1 MTGPCSWPVLYA
13 DCVEGGLPPAL
24 ADLTTEA
31 RERVESMAV
40 EFLWNWTDRG
50 YGVCDV
56 VVRPCKTAP
65 RGSTFWG
72 GAMGSGMR
80 PLVHTG
86 LIVTDDTVVLEP
98 DPGEYLVDDVPV
110 TYQGLPIWSG
120 CSCSG
125 GQCGCGLSASV
136 VRLPGPV
143 VSVTEVQIDGEVVDP
158 ETYRVD
164 NRTLLVRTDGNPW
177 PTTQN
182 MDAELGSGNTWA
194 VSYQF
199 GVEVPTGGQVAAGV
213 LAAEMALALCN
224 DGACKLPERVQTVT
238 RQGVTV
244 AMLDNMEGIDKGRT
258 GVWLVDSWVQ
268 SVMAPRGRSA
278 VYSPDIPRP
287 RHRVSTWT

>member
-24 ADLTTEA
+24 ADLTVEA

-72 GAMGSGMR
+72 GARPAGFQITTGMAVGS
-80 PLVHTG
+80 
-86 LIVTDDTVVLEP
+86 TVIEGP
-98 DPGEYLVDDVPV
+98 EGEYNVIPALFPV
-110 TYQGLPIWSG
+110 WSG
-120 CSCSG
+120 CSCED
-125 GQCGCGLSASV
+125 QCGCGLSASV

-158 ETYRVD
+158 GTYRVD

-182 MDAELGSGNTWA
+182 MDAELGSENTWA

-199 GVEVPTGGQVAAGV
+199 GVEVPIGGQVAAGV